1 MEHTKLF
8 NATRSKHY
16 YLIVDTETT
25 KRGTVCDFGAV
36 IVTKQGQ
43 IVEQFGAM
51 VLGHFGT
58 LPLFSDPKAD
68 PDSFWSEQSAQRRTK
83 GYDQMLIDG
92 RRSQSSVAL
101 INEWLAGV
109 LGRYNPV
116 LTAYNLSFDM
126 GSTAKTGIKL
136 GMFGSRFCLMKAAKR
151 TIGVSAE
158 YQDFCR
164 ERGLMTEGGKKAIKN
179 PKPQMTADAMAKFI
193 LDTNYEGSLAD
204 EPHTALEDARDYE
217 SAILTKILESV
228 TRKQLLELG
237 R

>member
-8 NATRSKHY
+8 NAINRHY

-25 KRGTVCDFGAV
+25 KRGTVADFGAV
-36 IVTKQGQ
+36 IVTKQGE

-51 VLGHFGT
+51 VLRHFGT

-68 PDSFWSEQSAQRRTK
+68 PDQFWSEQSAQRRTK
-83 GYDQMLIDG
+83 GYDEMLIDG
-92 RRSQSSVAL
+92 RRSQASVAL

-116 LTAYNLSFDM
+116 LTAYNLVFDM
-126 GSTAKTGIKL
+126 GSTGKTGIKL

-151 TIGVSAE
+151 TIGVLAE

-164 ERGLMTEGGKKAIKN
+164 ERGLMTAGGKLKKN

-217 SAILTKILESV
+217 SAILTRILESV
-228 TRKQLLELG
+228 TRKQLMEIG
-237 R
+237 Q